1 MQNTSVI
8 STSEAAL
15 WGRLF
20 EPASAALSQEVARH
34 LLNLCF
40 PQADIERMH
49 ELAEKARKGTLTL
62 EEHLELDSYERVG
75 HVLSLLKSQARQ
87 ALKARRPKRA

>member
-8 STSEAAL
+8 STSESAL

-20 EPASAALSQEVARH
+20 EPATAALSQEVARH
-34 LLNLCF
+34 LLTLRF
-40 PQADIERMH
+40 PQADIERMQ
-49 ELAEKARKGTLTL
+49 ELGEQARAGTLTL
-62 EEHLELDSYERVG
+62 EEHLELDNYERVG

-87 ALKARRPKRA
+87 TIASH

>member
-20 EPASAALSQEVARH
+20 EPANAALSQEVARH
-34 LLNLCF
+34 ILTLRF
-40 PQADIERMH
+40 PQADIEHMH
-49 ELAEKARKGTLTL
+49 ELAEKAREGTLAL
-62 EEHLELDSYERVG
+62 EEHLELDNYERVG

-87 ALKARRPKRA
+87 TIACH